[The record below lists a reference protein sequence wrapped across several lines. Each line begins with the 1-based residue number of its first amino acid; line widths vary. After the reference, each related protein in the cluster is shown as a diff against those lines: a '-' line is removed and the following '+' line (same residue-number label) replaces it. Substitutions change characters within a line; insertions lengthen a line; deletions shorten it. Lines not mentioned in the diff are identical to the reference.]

1 MSGLDSRLLA
11 ASADAETG
19 QQNFKIFRIYQYYR
33 LLLSV
38 ILGLSYQFR
47 SPSSPLGSIAPE
59 LFVKVLV
66 FYGLTSLLAVLS
78 APLQASSSAQTRGI
92 FYFGTLILDIL
103 LLTLLSYACSGVS
116 SGLAHLLIIPVA
128 TGSIVFGT
136 RLGIFL
142 ASVGSIA
149 AIYSES
155 YLNFVSPNME
165 SYYVQAG
172 LLGMTLFSISLSLQ
186 YLGFRIRQKEQVNRK
201 QAASIQSLQQ
211 INQQVIERMHTGIV
225 VVSRSGYI
233 INSNDSARKLS
244 LNPADS
250 EHDAAAMTQLPPP
263 LQEQLDAWLA
273 DPGQALPTFQMH
285 AGAPELLA
293 SFTTLEDSS
302 DAANILIFLED
313 YSQLSSRAQ
322 HLKLMSLGRLTA
334 SIAHEIRNP
343 LGAISH
349 ACQLLAESSGIQPQ
363 DRRLLDIINTHSG
376 RVNTIIENILAH
388 SRPRQQ
394 AAELIDLPHWLEQFT
409 ASFCNSYSEA
419 VDCVLHCEDQPLTLY
434 FNPNQLERLLTNLC
448 ENAVRY
454 SSQHAGRPHVGIHA
468 SRPDP
473 ALGPLVDV
481 VDLGP
486 GVPEAELD
494 QIFEPF
500 FTTDNQGTG
509 LGLFMCREICE
520 ANLAR
525 IHHCRNHDGQSCF
538 RIQFAHPEGRIH

>member
-1 MSGLDSRLLA
+1 MPGLDSRLLA

-19 QQNFKIFRIYQYYR
+19 QQNLKIFRIYQFYR

-38 ILGLSYQFR
+38 ILGLSYLFR
-47 SPSSPLGSIAPE
+47 SPSSPLGSINPE

-66 FYGLTSLLAVLS
+66 FYGLTSLLAVPSLS
-78 APLQASSSAQTRGI
+78 LQASSGPRARGM

-128 TGSIVFGT
+128 TGSIIFGT

-149 AIYSES
+149 VIYSES
-155 YLNFVSPNME
+155 YLNFISASMDN
-165 SYYVQAG
+165 YYVQAG

-186 YLGFRIRQKEQVNRK
+186 YLGFRIRQKEQVNRQ

-211 INQQVIERMHTGIV
+211 INQQVIERMQTGIV
-225 VVSRSGYI
+225 VVTHAGDI
-233 INSNDSARKLS
+233 INSNHSARKLS
-244 LNPADS
+244 LNSSDRD
-250 EHDAAAMTQLPPP
+250 HDATTARQLPAA
-263 LQEQLDAWLA
+263 LQQQLDAWLA
-273 DPGQALPTFQMH
+273 NPGQHLPTIQMY
-285 AGAPELLA
+285 AGGPELLA
-293 SFTTLEDSS
+293 SFTTLENSS
-302 DAANILIFLED
+302 GAANILIFLED

-322 HLKLMSLGRLTA
+322 HLKLMALGRLTA

-349 ACQLLAESSGIQPQ
+349 ACQLLGESSDIQPQ

-388 SRPRQQ
+388 SRPHQQ
-394 AAELIDLPHWLEQFT
+394 AAELIDLPRWLEQFT
-409 ASFCNSYSEA
+409 TRFCNSYSEA

-454 SSQHAGRPHVGIHA
+454 SSQCAGKPHVGIRV

-473 ALGPLVDV
+473 ALGPVVDV

-486 GVPEAELD
+486 GVPEADID

-525 IHHCRNHDGQSCF
+525 IHHCRSHDGLSCF

>member
-165 SYYVQAG
+165 SYYVQA
-172 LLGMTLFSISLSLQ
+172 
-186 YLGFRIRQKEQVNRK
+186 
-201 QAASIQSLQQ
+201 
-211 INQQVIERMHTGIV
+211 
-225 VVSRSGYI
+225 
-233 INSNDSARKLS
+233 
-244 LNPADS
+244 
-250 EHDAAAMTQLPPP
+250 
-263 LQEQLDAWLA
+263 
-273 DPGQALPTFQMH
+273 
-285 AGAPELLA
+285 
-293 SFTTLEDSS
+293 
-302 DAANILIFLED
+302 
-313 YSQLSSRAQ
+313 
-322 HLKLMSLGRLTA
+322 
-334 SIAHEIRNP
+334 
-343 LGAISH
+343 
-349 ACQLLAESSGIQPQ
+349 
-363 DRRLLDIINTHSG
+363 
-376 RVNTIIENILAH
+376 
-388 SRPRQQ
+388 
-394 AAELIDLPHWLEQFT
+394 
-409 ASFCNSYSEA
+409 
-419 VDCVLHCEDQPLTLY
+419 
-434 FNPNQLERLLTNLC
+434 
-448 ENAVRY
+448 
-454 SSQHAGRPHVGIHA
+454 
-468 SRPDP
+468 
-473 ALGPLVDV
+473 
-481 VDLGP
+481 
-486 GVPEAELD
+486 
-494 QIFEPF
+494 
-500 FTTDNQGTG
+500 
-509 LGLFMCREICE
+509 
-520 ANLAR
+520 
-525 IHHCRNHDGQSCF
+525 
-538 RIQFAHPEGRIH
+538 